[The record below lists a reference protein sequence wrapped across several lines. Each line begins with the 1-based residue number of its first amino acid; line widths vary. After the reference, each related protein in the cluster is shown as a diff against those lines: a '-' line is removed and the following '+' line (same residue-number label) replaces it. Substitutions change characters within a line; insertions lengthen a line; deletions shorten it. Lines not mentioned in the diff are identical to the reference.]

1 MSGAFTA
8 SPSLVEELSEIY
20 HSIVK
25 GLSGQYDSN
34 SSNNIAKMQEIERD
48 TFLNIRAKILVF
60 PPQKN
65 FNIYDF
71 AKYLD
76 LEKEAFNNSLNW
88 LKFTDDDS
96 SYSSPALSVTRQL
109 SLLSSPSL
117 SHQTSVQLFSVGL
130 VRF

>member
-1 MSGAFTA
+1 M
-8 SPSLVEELSEIY
+8 EELSEIY

-25 GLSGQYDSN
+25 GMSGQYDSG

-48 TFLNIRAKILVF
+48 TFLNIRAKTLVF
-60 PPQKN
+60 PSNKN

-76 LEKEAFNNSLNW
+76 LEREEFNRSLHW
-88 LKFTDDDS
+88 LKYTDDDS
-96 SYSSPALSVTRQL
+96 SYSSPCLSVTRQL

-117 SHQTSVQLFSVGL
+117 SHQTSVQLFSMA
-130 VRF
+130 

>member
-1 MSGAFTA
+1 MSGASTA

-60 PPQKN
+60 PSQKN